1 MWFLIFHFAIQFQ
14 ITAIALFSPQCCE
27 MNGKRE
33 NPLLPGQLPS
43 LTGRHFRGEV
53 FSATKKHI
61 FPILIADIAANVAF
75 RQQTRLFRDKRNQS
89 TKYSERNPHLMPEP
103 GRRVGMHSC
112 VFPHLHVFP
121 QAAFIR
127 EDSNHSDCM
136 ENPERSK
143 SKKEV
148 VKKRGQEWKCRNEKT
163 AARLNWDVGEQIRWK
178 EKQGFKSSCISM
190 PMSGGKAKLLGNI
203 FKLKILIE
211 KIAIFQWKQNGISH
225 EKWKS

>member
-1 MWFLIFHFAIQFQ
+1 
-14 ITAIALFSPQCCE
+14 
-27 MNGKRE
+27 MNGK

-89 TKYSERNPHLMPEP
+89 TKYSERNPHLLPEP

-143 SKKEV
+143 SKREMVKKEV
-148 VKKRGQEWKCRNEKT
+148 KSESGEMKKQQQGWIETSTGKLDGRKNKALK
-163 AARLNWDVGEQIRWK
+163 AA
-178 EKQGFKSSCISM
+178 
-190 PMSGGKAKLLGNI
+190 A
-203 FKLKILIE
+203 
-211 KIAIFQWKQNGISH
+211 FQCQCQAGKQNFLEIFSN
-225 EKWKS
+225 WRF

>member
-1 MWFLIFHFAIQFQ
+1 MWFLILQLLSGSKSQRLHFFPLSVVRW
-14 ITAIALFSPQCCE
+14 TE
-27 MNGKRE
+27 RE
-33 NPLLPGQLPS
+33 NRLLPGQLPS

-53 FSATKKHI
+53 FSATKKRI

-89 TKYSERNPHLMPEP
+89 TKYSERNPHLLPEP

-143 SKKEV
+143 SKREMVKKEV
-148 VKKRGQEWKCRNEKT
+148 KSESGEMKKQQQGWIETSTGKLDGRKNKALKQLHFNANVRRE
-163 AARLNWDVGEQIRWK
+163 LFSNWR
-178 EKQGFKSSCISM
+178 F
-190 PMSGGKAKLLGNI
+190 
-203 FKLKILIE
+203 
-211 KIAIFQWKQNGISH
+211 
-225 EKWKS
+225 